1 MSQNTDTSNTIF
13 QQAVAFVNQTN
24 QHLFLTGKA
33 GTGKTTFL
41 RYIKENCYKKMA
53 VLAPTG
59 VAAINA
65 GGVTI
70 HSFFQLPFGT
80 YLPTTKTV
88 WGGEFM
94 NVTNKNQL
102 LAKLRFNAAK
112 RDLIRE
118 LDLLVIDEISMV
130 RADIMDAIDA
140 VLRHVRRKDLPFGGL
155 QMLFIGDMF
164 QLPPVVKDSEM
175 QMMAEYYNSPFFFDS
190 IAVKEAQPIYIE
202 LKKIYRQSDKSFI
215 RVLNN
220 VRNNQITEDDLEIL
234 EERLHPHF
242 IPERSEG
249 FITLT
254 TTNAKA
260 DTINQHELERLPG
273 KLIKLDARIGNE
285 FPENA
290 YPVDKELFLKEG
302 AQIMFIK
309 NDKGENRRFYNGKIG
324 IIDRID
330 EYEKL
335 VFVAFPNEKDILQL
349 DMETWR
355 NIRYQFDNEQ
365 DEIKEEELG
374 TFSQYPIR
382 LAWAVTIHKSQGLTF
397 DKAIVDAGQ
406 SFAAGQVYVA
416 LSRLTNLEGLVLKSK
431 ITAASIMTDER
442 ILTFAE
448 QEESEERI
456 QRVLEDAQGI
466 FTEQSLLQAYE
477 WDKIVAVW
485 QDHISA
491 FNDRSIADQDS
502 AYAFSYEVLRNLQ
515 DQQNTAYKFNKVLQ
529 DFLRQGKTAYPAM
542 HERTL
547 SAALWFGQQLD
558 DNVIKKIKA
567 HIEEYKVKAK
577 TKKYIKE
584 TKEALLSIERK
595 KIQIQ
600 QTVAITEGL
609 ATALNREQMMERV
622 SKLHTR
628 IELKA
633 SEDNLPKTK
642 ASAGET
648 KLISLK
654 MFQEGKT
661 IDEIATVRGL
671 VKGTIE
677 GHLVEFIA
685 TGEVDVHALLSKEKL
700 AIITNAIKHNP
711 DATSGV
717 IRTQIGEQ
725 YSFAEIKAAIAF
737 YKKSIEENPK

>member
-1 MSQNTDTSNTIF
+1 MQNTDTSNIIF

-88 WGGEFM
+88 WGGEFQ
-94 NVTNKNQL
+94 NVYNKNQL
-102 LAKLRFNAAK
+102 LGKLRFNAAK

-118 LDLLVIDEISMV
+118 LDLLIIDEISMV
-130 RADIMDAIDA
+130 RADTMDAIDA
-140 VLRHVRRKDLPFGGL
+140 VLRSVRRKDLPFGGL
-155 QMLFIGDMF
+155 QVLFIGDMF
-164 QLPPVVKDSEM
+164 QLPPVVRDSEL
-175 QMMAEYYNSPFFFDS
+175 QMMSEYYESPFFFDS
-190 IAVKEAQPIYIE
+190 LAVKEAMPIYIE
-202 LKKIYRQSDKSFI
+202 LKKIYRQSDKTFI
-215 RVLNN
+215 NILNN
-220 VRNNQITEDDLEIL
+220 VRNNEITEDDLE
-234 EERLHPHF
+234 RLQENFHPYF
-242 IPERSEG
+242 TPERSEG

-254 TTNAKA
+254 THNAKA
-260 DTINQHELERLPG
+260 DTINQQALDRLPG
-273 KLIKLDARIGNE
+273 KLHKLEAKIGNE

-290 YPVDKELFLKEG
+290 YPVEKEMYLKEG

-330 EYEKL
+330 EYDKL
-335 VFVAFPNEKDILQL
+335 VFVAFPDEKDVMQL

-374 TFSQYPIR
+374 TFSQFPIR

-406 SFAAGQVYVA
+406 SFAPGQVYVA
-416 LSRLTNLEGLVLKSK
+416 LSRLTNLDGLVLKSK
-431 ITAASIMTDER
+431 ITPASIMTDER
-442 ILTFAE
+442 ILKFAE

-456 QRVLEDAQGI
+456 QRVLEDAQEI

-477 WDKIVAVW
+477 WDKLIAVW
-485 QDHISA
+485 QEHLDA
-491 FNDRSIADQDS
+491 FLNRSIAEQDVAHALS
-502 AYAFSYEVLRNLQ
+502 FEIMQHLMDEQ
-515 DQQNTAYKFNKVLQ
+515 HTANKFIRLLS
-529 DFLRQGKTAYPAM
+529 DFLKQGKTAYPAM

-547 SAALWFGQQLD
+547 AAALWFCQHLD
-558 DNVIKKIKA
+558 DNVIQKIKK
-567 HIEEYKVKAK
+567 HIDDYKVKAK

-584 TKEALLSIERK
+584 LKEALLFVERK

-609 ATALNREQMMERV
+609 ATALNREQLMERV
-622 SKLHTR
+622 SKLHTPV
-628 IELKA
+628 EVKSDAA
-633 SEDNLPKTK
+633 SGPTAKVPV
-642 ASAGET
+642 GET
-648 KLISLK
+648 KRITLK

-661 IDEIATVRGL
+661 VEEIVAARSL
-671 VKGTIE
+671 AKSTIE
-677 GHLVEFIA
+677 GHLVEFIP
-685 TGEVDVHALLSKEKL
+685 TGEVDIFALIPKEKL
-700 AIITNAIKHNP
+700 AIITKAIKENP
-711 DATSGV
+711 EATSGA
-717 IRTQIGEQ
+717 IRIQIGEQ

-737 YKKSIEENPK
+737 YKKENNL